1 MKIIPIAIGLLFFI
15 QISLSGCVTTEE
27 SSYSSRSTEK
37 NALEQRL
44 TLARRYI
51 GDSNWDD
58 AKRNLKL
65 AMEIRPN
72 DPEVYEVYALF
83 HQSTGEHD
91 LAEEYFLESIK
102 LRPDFSRARNN
113 YAAFLYM
120 QNRYEEARVQLLE
133 VTSDALYS
141 ARPQAFINLGMCQ
154 LNLDDRAG
162 AKRSFKKALLMDS
175 DNVLALVEMGHI
187 AYEQGELKEAWRYF
201 ETQRS
206 SVTRQSSRALWL
218 GIIVSRKLGDLD
230 SEASLSLMLKSLYPD
245 SMEYQVYS
253 REWK

>member
-1 MKIIPIAIGLLFFI
+1 MKIIHIALGSLIFL
-15 QISLSGCVTTEE
+15 QMSLSGCVTTEE
-27 SSYSSRSTEK
+27 SSYSSHSTEK

-44 TLARRYI
+44 TLARHYI
-51 GDSNWDD
+51 GDGNWDD

-65 AMEIRPN
+65 AKEIRPN

-83 HQSTGEHD
+83 HQSTGEYD
-91 LAEEYFLESIK
+91 VAEEYFLEAIK

-113 YAAFLYM
+113 YAAFLYS
-120 QNRYEEARVQLLE
+120 QKRYEEARIQLLE

-141 ARPQAFINLGMCQ
+141 ARPQAFVNLGMCQ

-162 AKRSFKKALLMDS
+162 AKESFKKALLMDS

-187 AYEQGELKEAWRYF
+187 AYEQGELEEAWRYF
-201 ETQRS
+201 EAQRS
-206 SVTRQSSRALWL
+206 SVMRQSSRALWL
-218 GIIVSRKLGDLD
+218 GIIVSSKLGDLD

-253 REWK
+253 RE

>member
-1 MKIIPIAIGLLFFI
+1 MKIIHIAIGPLIFL
-15 QISLSGCVTTEE
+15 QISLSGCITTEE
-27 SSYSSRSTEK
+27 SSYSSPSIER

-44 TLARRYI
+44 NLARRYI

-65 AMEIRPN
+65 AMKIKPN

-83 HQSTGEHD
+83 HQSTGEYD
-91 LAEEYFLESIK
+91 LAEEYFLEAIK
-102 LRPDFSRARNN
+102 FRPDFSRARNN
-113 YAAFLYM
+113 YAAFLYL
-120 QNRYEEARVQLLE
+120 QKRYEEARIQLLE

-141 ARPQAFINLGMCQ
+141 ARPQAFVNLGMCQ

-175 DNVLALVEMGHI
+175 DNALALVELGHI
-187 AYEQGELKEAWRYF
+187 AYEQGELDEAWRFF
-201 ETQRS
+201 EAQRGS
-206 SVTRQSSRALWL
+206 AVQQSSRALWL

-230 SEASLSLMLKSLYPD
+230 SEASLALMLKSLYPS

-253 REWK
+253 RE

>member
-1 MKIIPIAIGLLFFI
+1 MKIIHIAIGSLIFL

-27 SSYSSRSTEK
+27 SSYSSPSIER

-44 TLARRYI
+44 NLARRYI

-65 AMEIRPN
+65 AMKIKPN

-83 HQSTGEHD
+83 HQSTGEYD
-91 LAEEYFLESIK
+91 LAEEYFLEAIK
-102 LRPDFSRARNN
+102 FRPDFSRARNN
-113 YAAFLYM
+113 YAAFLYL
-120 QNRYEEARVQLLE
+120 QKRYEEARIQLLE

-141 ARPQAFINLGMCQ
+141 ARPQAFVNLGMCQ

-187 AYEQGELKEAWRYF
+187 AYEQGELEEAWRFF
-201 ETQRS
+201 EAQRS
-206 SVTRQSSRALWL
+206 SVARQSSRALWL

-230 SEASLSLMLKSLYPD
+230 SEASLALMLKSLYPN

-253 REWK
+253 REQ

>member
-1 MKIIPIAIGLLFFI
+1 MKIIHIAIGSLIFL
-15 QISLSGCVTTEE
+15 QISLSGCVTTED
-27 SSYSSRSTEK
+27 SSYSSHSIER

-58 AKRNLKL
+58 ANRNLKL
-65 AMEIRPN
+65 AMKIKPS
-72 DPEVYEVYALF
+72 DPEVYEVSALF
-83 HQSTGEHD
+83 HQSTGEYD
-91 LAEEYFLESIK
+91 LAEEYFLEAIK

-113 YAAFLYM
+113 YAAFLYL
-120 QNRYEEARVQLLE
+120 QKRYEEARIQLLE

-141 ARPQAFINLGMCQ
+141 ARPQAFVNLGMCQ

-187 AYEQGELKEAWRYF
+187 AYEQGELEEAWRFF
-201 ETQRS
+201 EAQRG
-206 SVTRQSSRALWL
+206 SVAQQSSRALWL

-230 SEASLSLMLKSLYPD
+230 SEASLALMLKSLYPN

-253 REWK
+253 REQ